1 MEKLLGCPFS
11 YCFLLGPSGIL
22 QESLRVSLRGSLRG
36 VLQECLNESFR
47 EPWFLTEVPLR
58 ILQTSLRYFFIESS
72 LRNTLEDLLEVPP
85 RESLKEGSFRSSSKS
100 LLEESLRGLL

>member
-1 MEKLLGCPFS
+1 MESF
-11 YCFLLGPSGIL
+11 Y
-22 QESLRVSLRGSLRG
+22 ESLRSPLENPPGESLWGILREPLRGSLRG

-72 LRNTLEDLLEVPP
+72 LRNTLEDLLKVPP
-85 RESLKEGSFRSSSKS
+85 RESLTEGSFRNP
-100 LLEESLRGLL
+100 